1 MVLFEHVVF
10 ASKDQHSNTPTQI
23 RGTDKETQNSLNISF
38 VISRSETLIDDSDFS
53 FEEEM
58 EEEEEITM
66 NLTATRFTSRRL
78 LSTEDEDEN
87 GVDYYG
93 DSLVCVVHSLI

>member
-1 MVLFEHVVF
+1 M
-10 ASKDQHSNTPTQI
+10 
-23 RGTDKETQNSLNISF
+23 
-38 VISRSETLIDDSDFS
+38 ISRSETLIDDSDSS

-58 EEEEEITM
+58 EEEEEEEEITM

>member
-1 MVLFEHVVF
+1 M
-10 ASKDQHSNTPTQI
+10 
-23 RGTDKETQNSLNISF
+23 
-38 VISRSETLIDDSDFS
+38 ISRSETLIDDSDFS

-58 EEEEEITM
+58 EEEEEMTM

-93 DSLVCVVHSLI
+93 DSLVCYRVCVSFTHL